1 MNFYQIERFVAFGL
15 SALVIILIAVYV
27 ALVLPRVRPRL
38 GVALTFAGA
47 AALWAGSWA
56 ATDRVS
62 VGLTVSSAALIA
74 AHYGWAWGRM
84 GARRLVG
91 RASVRVK
98 ASRANAAT
106 PLTPA
111 ALDDDGT
118 PWGPALASS
127 APPGGHHSTLGR
139 YIIEREIGRGS
150 MGAVYLAVDP
160 HLGQSVALKTMALS
174 QEFEGEALAE
184 ARNRFFREAQT
195 AGRLRHPDIV
205 TILDT
210 GEDQD
215 LAYIAM
221 EYLTGQDLQAFS
233 HQGRLLPVSTVLHI
247 VARVADALAYAHSQG
262 VVHRDIKP
270 ANVMVDMA
278 SDSIKVMDFGIAHV
292 SDALR
297 TRTGMVL
304 GTPSFM
310 SPEQLAGGRLDG
322 RSDIYSLGVML
333 FQLLTGRLPHQA
345 ESMARVMYL
354 IANEPAPD
362 LRSLRS
368 DLPEALA
375 NVVAL
380 ALEKQPETRYADGHQ
395 LAVDLRE
402 VAARAELHH
411 QPKKAPLAVVNPP
424 QAAQDFTAT
433 VTFFRADTGHNPKV

>member
-27 ALVLPRVRPRL
+27 ALVLPRVRPRV
-38 GVALTFAGA
+38 GIALTFIGS

-56 ATDRVS
+56 ATDRVA

-74 AHYGWAWGRM
+74 AHYGWAWGRL
-84 GARRLVG
+84 GSRRLPG
-91 RASVRVK
+91 RVPVRTK
-98 ASRANAAT
+98 ASPISSAQ
-106 PLTPA
+106 PLTPDTSA
-111 ALDDDGT
+111 DDNT
-118 PWGPALASS
+118 PWGS
-127 APPGGHHSTLGR
+127 AAGLLLSPGGAQPTLGR
-139 YIIEREIGRGS
+139 YVIEREIGRGS
-150 MGAVYLAVDP
+150 MGAVYLANDP
-160 HLGQSVALKTMALS
+160 HSGQSVALKTMALS

-221 EYLTGQDLQAFS
+221 EYLSGQDLQAFTQ
-233 HQGRLLPVSTVLHI
+233 QGRLLPVPTVLHI

-270 ANVMVDMA
+270 ANVMVDITT
-278 SDSIKVMDFGIAHV
+278 DSIKVMDFGIAHV

-362 LRSLRS
+362 LRTVRS
-368 DLPEALA
+368 DMPEALA

-395 LAVDLRE
+395 LAADLRQ
-402 VAARAELHH
+402 VAANPQLHKSPKRA
-411 QPKKAPLAVVNPP
+411 PSGVVNPP
-424 QAAQDFTAT
+424 QATQDFTAT
-433 VTFFRADTGHNPKV
+433 VTYIRPDPGHNPKV